1 MPAAALSAR
10 SVIAS
15 TLLGTHPP
23 IMDGRLLVA
32 FARRFGI
39 AEGTARVALSR
50 MVERGELTNED
61 GRYRLAGHL
70 VDRQRRQDAARTS
83 PDVPWDGS
91 WVQAV
96 VVEASTAQRR
106 SERRSALASLKLAEL
121 REGVW
126 LRPDNLGTT
135 RAPSTDLVW
144 ATVVPDTDPGD
155 LVAALW
161 DLDDWA
167 DEARRL
173 CLGLADSA
181 AAFAAD
187 DDEMLTPGFVLAAAV
202 LRHLL
207 ADPALP
213 AELAPPDWPAAGL
226 RGVYD
231 DFEAA
236 YQALLRR
243 FFRSQR

>member
-1 MPAAALSAR
+1 MPAAGLSAR

-23 IMDGRLLVA
+23 VMDGRLLVA
-32 FARRFGI
+32 FTKRFGI

-50 MVERGELTNED
+50 MVERGELVNDD
-61 GRYRLAGHL
+61 GRYGLTGRL
-70 VDRQRRQDAARTS
+70 VERQRRQDASRATA
-83 PDVPWDGS
+83 DLPWDGS

-96 VVEASTAQRR
+96 VVEASSPQRR
-106 SERRSALASLKLAEL
+106 SERRAELAALQLAEL

-126 LRPDNLGTT
+126 LRPDNLGTPREPT
-135 RAPSTDLVW
+135 ADLVW
-144 ATVVPDTDPGD
+144 ATAVPDGDPGA
-155 LVAALW
+155 LAASLW
-161 DLDDWA
+161 DLDTWA

-173 CLGLADSA
+173 CSGLADSA
-181 AAFAAD
+181 QGFAAD

-213 AELAPPDWPAAGL
+213 AALVPDDWPAGDL
-226 RGVYD
+226 RRAYD
-231 DFEAA
+231 DFEVA